1 ALVEP
6 AFGDLSR
13 DALRHRTRGNVP
25 GDHGTGARVRLVA
38 DLDRRDE
45 DGVGR
50 DPSVLPDLGP
60 VLLPP
65 VVVGGDRPRADVGA
79 VADLGVADVRE
90 GWNLRPLTDLR
101 VLDLD
106 ERADVGAGSEA
117 GAGPEANVRPHG
129 GVVADLGLVGDR
141 LAHHRTLADDRVRQL
156 RVGTDDRPG
165 ADDRPPGEHRAG
177 EQLDVGLELDG
188 GVDVRALGIR
198 HRDAVA
204 HPSLVDT
211 TTQRRFDGG
220 GLLAIVDAG
229 GLVRFLG

>member
-1 ALVEP
+1 MTSPRGTLRCSAISLLSCSLPRPAKSISFFLVTTSIAAASPVTAARP
-6 AFGDLSR
+6 A
-13 DALRHRTRGNVP
+13 RHRTRGNVP
-25 GDHGTGARVRLVA
+25 GDHGAGARVRLVA

-90 GWNLRPLTDLR
+90 VWNLRPLTDLR

-117 GAGPEANVRPHG
+117 GA
-129 GVVADLGLVGDR
+129 
-141 LAHHRTLADDRVRQL
+141 
-156 RVGTDDRPG
+156 
-165 ADDRPPGEHRAG
+165 
-177 EQLDVGLELDG
+177 
-188 GVDVRALGIR
+188 
-198 HRDAVA
+198 
-204 HPSLVDT
+204 
-211 TTQRRFDGG
+211 
-220 GLLAIVDAG
+220 
-229 GLVRFLG
+229 